1 MADKTDFRLLV
12 PRQLRRLPADLGVVV
27 LLTALTYLAVFAPV
41 FRETRLRIVVTI
53 PFVLFVP
60 GYAIVA
66 ALFPEAANADE
77 ETGPLSG
84 RGIDGV
90 TRIALS
96 LATSLAVVPLVGL
109 LLNFT
114 PFGIRPLP
122 VLVSTSAITLV
133 ATVAA
138 AVRRWELP
146 EDERFAVPYERWVA
160 TARRELFEPESRLDA
175 ALNVALVLS
184 LLLAAGSVGYA
195 VSAPKEGESFTEL
208 YLLTETD
215 TGELVADGYPANLTE
230 GESAPLYV
238 GIENHE
244 HRSVDY
250 TVIVELQRVE
260 TSSGTV
266 NVTEAEELHR
276 FEPSVGHGETWRN
289 RHDVTPGMNGERLR
303 LVYLLYKGEPPSR
316 PAVDSADQ
324 EVHLWLN
331 VTES

>member
-1 MADKTDFRLLV
+1 MSDETHLGLLV
-12 PRQLRRLPADLGVVV
+12 PRPIRRVPADLAAVV
-27 LLTALTYLAVFAPV
+27 LLTGLTYLAVFAPV
-41 FRETRLRIVVTI
+41 LRETRFRIVVAV

-66 ALFPEAANADE
+66 ALFPEAADVDE
-77 ETGPLSG
+77 GTSPFSD
-84 RGIDGV
+84 RGIDWV

-122 VLVSTSAITLV
+122 VLVSTSTITLA
-133 ATVAA
+133 ATTIAT
-138 AVRRWELP
+138 VRRWELP
-146 EDERFAVPYERWVA
+146 EDERFTVEYERWIA
-160 TARRELFEPESRLDA
+160 TVRGELFDPESRLDA
-175 ALNVALVLS
+175 ALNVAFVLS

-195 VSAPKEGESFTEL
+195 VTVPKEGESFTEL
-208 YLLTETD
+208 YLLTETE
-215 TGELVADGYPANLTE
+215 TGELVADGYPSELSE
-230 GESAPLYV
+230 GESVPLYV

-244 HRSVDY
+244 HRAVDY

-260 TSSGTV
+260 TSNDAVTV
-266 NVTEAEELHR
+266 RDAERLHR
-276 FEPSVGHGETWRN
+276 FEASVEHGETWRT
-289 RHDVTPGMNGERLR
+289 RHEVTPGMSGENLR
-303 LVYLLYKGEPPSR
+303 LVYLLYEGEPPSR
-316 PAVDSADQ
+316 ATVDSAYH